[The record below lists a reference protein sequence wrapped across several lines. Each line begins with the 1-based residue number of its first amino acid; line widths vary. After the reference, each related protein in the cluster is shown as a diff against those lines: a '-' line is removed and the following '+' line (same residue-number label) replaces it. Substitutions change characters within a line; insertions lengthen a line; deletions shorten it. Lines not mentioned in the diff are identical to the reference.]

1 MGFTLIDEIYD
12 CRLSVLEIKID
23 KLNRRVLYAM
33 INLKRFLSLRK
44 QMSIIPPYI

>member
-12 CRLSVLEIKID
+12 CRSSVLEIKND
-23 KLNRRVLYAM
+23 KFNRRVLYAM